1 MTRTRHWIGALAAM
15 AVGAFFFASTT
26 AADLDAHFA
35 AMNQPLAPFKIADN
49 LYYVGANDVTSYLI
63 VTGGGQMILLDG
75 GFEQTAPQILANI
88 RALGFDPKKVRILL
102 NSHAHLDHAGGL
114 AALKAATGAM
124 FLASDA
130 DAPVLAAGGAND
142 FALKGA
148 LFPPIKADHT
158 FPDGMHVSLGG
169 VTVTAHITAGHTKGC
184 TTWTMPVTI
193 DGQPEEALFLCS
205 LTVLSQFRLVGDPN
219 YPTQAADFQK
229 SFATLKGLKC
239 DVFLASHG
247 AFFGLLDKRTRL
259 LAGAK
264 PNPFID
270 PRGCHT
276 FFAAAEAAFDKRLA
290 ECKTDPACGKKE
302 DQP

>member
-1 MTRTRHWIGALAAM
+1 MKRARHWIGALAAM
-15 AVGAFFFASTT
+15 AAGAFFFASTA
-26 AADLDAHFA
+26 AADLDAHFT

-63 VTGGGQMILLDG
+63 VTGGGHLILLDG
-75 GFEQTAPQILANI
+75 GFAQTAPQILANI
-88 RALGFDPKKVRILL
+88 RTLGFDPKKVRILL
-102 NSHAHLDHAGGL
+102 NSHAHFDHAGGL

-158 FPDGMHVSLGG
+158 FPDGTHVSLGG
-169 VTVTAHITAGHTKGC
+169 VTLTAHITAGHTKGC

-205 LTVLSQFRLVGDPN
+205 LTVLPNYRLIGDPN
-219 YPTQAADFQK
+219 YPAQAADFQK
-229 SFATLKGLKC
+229 SFATLKELKC
-239 DVFLASHG
+239 DVFLGSHG
-247 AFFGLLDKRTRL
+247 QFFDLAAKRAKL

-264 PNPFID
+264 PNPFVD
-270 PRGCHT
+270 PQGCRA
-276 FFAAAEAAFDKRLA
+276 FIAKAEAYFDTKLA
-290 ECKTDPACGKKE
+290 ACKADPACGKKE